1 MGKCVYSAACVL
13 PGFKIMSDP
22 KVDCQPTLR
31 QTSFQK
37 QYAAVPD
44 DMLPLLGVDAD
55 MAAKAKLLD
64 DNARKQ
70 VNRINEHVGP
80 EVER

>member
-1 MGKCVYSAACVL
+1 M
-13 PGFKIMSDP
+13 
-22 KVDCQPTLR
+22 R
-31 QTSFQK
+31 QTSYAK
-37 QYAAVPD
+37 QYASVSD

-64 DNARKQ
+64 DNARAQ
-70 VNRINEHVGP
+70 ANRINEHVGP